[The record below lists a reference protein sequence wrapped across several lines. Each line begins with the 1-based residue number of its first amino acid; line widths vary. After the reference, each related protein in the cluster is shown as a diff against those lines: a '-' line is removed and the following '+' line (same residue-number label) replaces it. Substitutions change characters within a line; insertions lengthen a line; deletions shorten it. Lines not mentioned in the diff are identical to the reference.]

1 MGNRK
6 QPFGY
11 KIEHGQ
17 ITIHSQEA
25 AVVRTVFESFRTG
38 ASFQEIAEQLNAQ
51 AIQYDE
57 GRRWNKN
64 AVARV
69 LADERY
75 TGDKD
80 YPVLIRK
87 DIFDNIQQ
95 KRAAKQCPVQKTD
108 AQKTLRQL
116 CGRPVTLQ
124 IEQVVLALLNTL
136 IQHPEYIQCPAK
148 PLRYPA
154 EINRAQ
160 AALDAEMAKQPVDEP
175 SARQAVLTL
184 AAAQYAA
191 IGPEEYETQRLRRLF
206 ENGTPMHQLDA
217 EVLRSVVKAIQ
228 ITGRSTVRVQ
238 LKNGQEFGA

>member
-1 MGNRK
+1 MSNRK

-17 ITIHSQEA
+17 ITIHPQEA
-25 AVVRTVFESFRTG
+25 TVVQKVFENFRAG

-80 YPVLIRK
+80 YPVLIEK
-87 DIFDNIQQ
+87 DIFANIQQ

-108 AQKTLRQL
+108 AQKALRQL
-116 CGRPVTLQ
+116 CGKPATPQ
-124 IEQVVLALLNTL
+124 IEQTVLSLLNTL
-136 IQHPEYIQCPAK
+136 IQHPEYIQCPVK

-160 AALDAEMAKQPVDEP
+160 AALDAEMEKQTVDE
-175 SARQAVLTL
+175 SAARQAVLTL

-191 IGPEEYETQRLRRLF
+191 IGPEEYETQRLQRLF
-206 ENGTPMHQLDA
+206 EKGTPMQQLDA
-217 EVLRSVVKAIQ
+217 EMLRSAVKTVQ
-228 ITGRSTVRVQ
+228 ITGRSTVNIQ
-238 LKNGQEFGA
+238 LKNGQEFGG

>member
-25 AVVRTVFESFRTG
+25 AAVRTVFESFRTG
-38 ASFQEIAEQLNAQ
+38 ASFQELAEQLNAQ

-75 TGDKD
+75 IGGKD
-80 YPVLIRK
+80 YPVLVEK
-87 DIFDNIQQ
+87 DIFDNVQQ
-95 KRAAKQCPVQKTD
+95 KRATKQCPVQKTD
-108 AQKTLRQL
+108 AQKALRQL
-116 CGRPVTLQ
+116 CGKPATPQ
-124 IEQVVLALLNTL
+124 IEQAVLALLNTL
-136 IQHPEYIQCPAK
+136 IQHPEYIQCPAN
-148 PLRYPA
+148 PLRYLA

-160 AALDAEMAKQPVDEP
+160 AALDAEIEKQTVDE
-175 SARQAVLTL
+175 SAARQAAFAL

-191 IGPEEYETQRLRRLF
+191 IGPEEYETQRLQRLF
-206 ENGTPMHQLDA
+206 EKRTPMQQLDA
-217 EVLRSVVKAIQ
+217 EVLRSAVKTVQ
-228 ITGRSTVRVQ
+228 ITGRSTVNIQ
-238 LKNGQEFGA
+238 LKNGQEFGD